1 MKNVI
6 VFFIIIIFSSCK
18 EENKNTVSVKETKS
32 KTKKVGVNQN
42 LRRFYISGENVFLG
56 DSTLAVKNYFNN
68 LTDNTGYLTLKKQND
83 VYLNNYLDFR
93 NNKIPQIFSNGN
105 AKLKLEK
112 QSIIDKTKYR
122 IVLYSFINDKKIDSI
137 EFYRNVSHL
146 ENEPSNYTCLSYL
159 DLKNRKVWQI
169 KYFSSSVDKS
179 VNYILY
185 ERNKIMENGKI
196 ETDSLYYL
204 DELQDVQMGKY
215 KLYY

>member
-6 VFFIIIIFSSCK
+6 VFFIIIVFCSSCK
-18 EENKNTVSVKETKS
+18 EENKNTVSVKETKDQ
-32 KTKKVGVNQN
+32 TKKIVVKQN
-42 LRRFYISGENVFLG
+42 LRRFYVSEGNIFLG
-56 DSTLAVKNYFNN
+56 DSILAVKNYFND
-68 LTDNTGYLTLKKQND
+68 LTYNTGYLTLKKQND
-83 VYLNNYLDFR
+83 VYIKNFLDFR
-93 NNKIPQIFSNGN
+93 NNEIPQIISNT
-105 AKLKLEK
+105 KLKLEK

-137 EFYRNVSHL
+137 EFYRNVSNL

-159 DLKNRKVWQI
+159 DLRNRKVWQI

-179 VNYILY
+179 VSYISF

-196 ETDSLYYL
+196 EIDSLYYL
-204 DELQDVQMGKY
+204 DEQQDVQMGKY